1 MRWVVGVTFGG
12 EHWDIEVFPTS
23 LENSEWENAAE
34 YAHAMA
40 SALYPDQDI
49 EIDYIKEYDDDDV
62 DN

>member
-1 MRWVVGVTFGG
+1 MRWVVGVTIG
-12 EHWDIEVFPTS
+12 EEQGEIEVFPTS

-49 EIDYIKEYDDDDV
+49 EIDYIKEYDDDV